1 EEITEAMKSAG
12 RLAGVFAEPA
22 AAAGIAGVRR
32 AVMDGVIAKTA
43 DVLAVVTGNGLK
55 DIKTAMSI
63 AGSPTEVDPL
73 PDRAAS
79 A

>member
-1 EEITEAMKSAG
+1 
-12 RLAGVFAEPA
+12 
-22 AAAGIAGVRR
+22 
-32 AVMDGVIAKTA
+32 MDGVIAKTA